1 MATKIELQKQLL
13 AEQKKLAAETAA
25 LNTLNNKQGKI
36 QADISRIKST
46 IETADEKFHRDL
58 FEKHSSL
65 EKEAANR
72 QMEADLA
79 NRNIEQ
85 HKLDIETLQKE
96 LDNSKDFAEDEL
108 YAYTQKVNALNDKY
122 PVLLFPVRP
131 ETRFHSADAVRE
143 LWVRIYPDT
152 IQSEIQRSYLT
163 TQELNSA
170 IAYVENSSYDL
181 VDIHGPNRGNF
192 IKQWV
197 DTYKGTPNFLQI
209 LRRGD
214 RAEIKLKF
222 NVDITTY
229 TPAPQALTLPNRFVF
244 RLYDAAGNEARTEIG
259 KAVPAS
265 VFMGVSPGNSTGIEW
280 ITNFQEAINVGLGIK
295 ITLSNDEYNNGFS
308 KLVVLGIRVDSNVA
322 ESQALLENLVQ
333 NHQYSHKG
341 FSLIKQGTITNNSD
355 DEATTYSG
363 QINMLG
369 KGGNPPPAPPSPPPP
384 PTNTEE
390 GSIGFGDGLWL
401 SQYLGI
407 NDSITQKI
415 STAQDTDQQNA
426 RAMNTALFPA
436 TLGYFLN
443 EMLDPLLTDEEIS
456 RIESFFNKYVL
467 GRGTIPAVR
476 IGKQPYGIMPAS
488 VLPKLNLQASDPVR
502 NEIVTK
508 VQELFGFWKEESK
521 KVKHIGNDAPVSTD
535 DFLDILSLHP
545 NSVSFQQR
553 MLEDMGPKL
562 NAVSSG
568 LANDSILGNLNDWL
582 EESYLQSSGLAEK
595 LKAAGLDPNTQRPDI
610 LYKVFTK
617 AVLLNGP
624 VVEPAFDGNG
634 QPIKEAFSET
644 EGLKFNYI
652 KWLATSDF
660 DTIRNET
667 GVPYQK
673 KPLLYLFLRHAIMLR
688 HAEAA
693 AMFEKTAFA
702 TTSTDIKSKYRDNQ
716 LIDSLDK
723 SKTALLYRVDEKITG
738 SKTLPLKDYITNKL
752 TTDATMPVELVN
764 LNNIRSALL
773 SIAELPTAKL
783 ERTFVE
789 HIDCCSYRIDAWI
802 NALYS
807 VQIRKQRLQTGD
819 TWSKG
824 IYLGAFAYLEDLKP
838 KEATGSEGYIL
849 APSLSHA
856 SAAAI
861 LRNAQ
866 LTYQGNEK
874 NPFNINISSDR
885 VREATLLLDGIRR
898 GLALNELL
906 GYRFERR
913 MHEFAEQNNI
923 SLERYI
929 YDYRI
934 KYPLAQAQNSQ
945 QSGPQES
952 ISARNVVDGQK
963 LLAAFEANEE
973 DVFTDITEIFEEKQ
987 AIRSIIRS
995 LQDII
1000 DAVKDLMMTEGVY
1013 QAVHSNYERG
1023 SGVLDSLNQGKFMP
1037 ELQVIE
1043 TPRNGAL
1050 LTHRVAL
1057 HVNYK
1062 ETAGVT
1068 NSLRA
1073 TLEPSINSWLKSV
1086 FPDPT
1091 NVVVNINRTEGG
1103 EEEYLTQK
1111 ELGLEPI
1118 DLLYLMNI
1126 DSNQALTALDDIIL
1140 AHLSAGKVHSIRY
1153 KAKKDSLQYTFFELA
1168 ALIRPLRK
1176 MVLQSRYL
1184 AGSDLTTK
1192 SDSTT
1197 ALNRLSANNLSRLNE
1212 LYNILNQL
1220 DLSYFDNLSN
1230 KTQEDVRIKL
1240 SALTKTINLHFD
1252 NHVSFGA
1259 LLEKLLKPNLT
1270 PQEFE
1275 QVKQDITTLIAIV
1288 RTKLNAQ
1295 KTGLAGVITKV
1306 RTEVERGE
1314 GVPAVYGYNSFIAD
1328 LKSVLGDDVI
1338 MLPLFKIPQN
1348 VIGDFRNS
1356 VTNYRN
1362 LLRYS
1367 IDTLHKD
1374 FPVHDWI
1381 SSTARV
1387 REKMFAVETVMNAV
1401 ELIKGTKLYCTPTQL
1416 PYTATDR
1423 WFAVQFALGNENYA
1437 VRDKL
1442 LYTILSEDTKLD
1454 EGVPD
1459 NDIFCGLLI
1468 DDWTEI
1474 VPGKEEKAGLSF
1486 QYNKPN
1492 VEAPQTMLLVTPPE
1506 IKGNWS
1512 HDDIVDAVL
1521 STIEVVKARA
1531 VEPDH
1536 LADTPIAQFT
1546 PATVMYASLYDT
1558 SVTTNLAQ
1566 NSLSG

>member
-13 AEQKKLAAETAA
+13 AAQKKLNAETAA
-25 LNTLNNKQGKI
+25 LNALNNKKAKI
-36 QADISRIKST
+36 QSDITRIKST
-46 IETADEKFHRDL
+46 IETADAKFKPGL
-58 FEKHSSL
+58 VAKQSSL
-65 EKEAANR
+65 EKEAADR
-72 QMEADLA
+72 TKEADLS
-79 NRNIEQ
+79 NKNIEQ
-85 HKLDIETLQKE
+85 YKLDIANLQK
-96 LDNSKDFAEDEL
+96 DIDKSKDAAGDEL

-122 PVLLFPVRP
+122 PVLLFPVKT
-131 ETRFHSADAVRE
+131 ETRFHRADAMRE
-143 LWVRIYPDT
+143 LWIRVYPDT

-163 TQELNSA
+163 AQELNSA
-170 IAYVENSSYDL
+170 ISYVQNSTYD
-181 VDIHGPNRGNF
+181 VIEIHGPNRGNF

-197 DTYKGTPNFLQI
+197 ATYKDTPNFLKTLQK
-209 LRRGD
+209 GD
-214 RAEIKLKF
+214 KAEIKSKYK
-222 NVDITTY
+222 VDVVTSI
-229 TPAPQALTLPNRFVF
+229 PAPQALTLPNRFVF
-244 RLYDAAGNEARTEIG
+244 KLYNAQGNEARTEIS

-265 VFMGVSPGNSTGIEW
+265 VLMGISPGNSTGAGW
-280 ITNFQEAINVGLGIK
+280 ITNFQEAIDVGLGIK

-308 KLVVLGIRVDSNVA
+308 KLVVLGIRA
-322 ESQALLENLVQ
+322 ESNFTESQTLLENLVQ
-333 NHQYSHKG
+333 NHQYSYKG
-341 FSLIKQGTITNNSD
+341 FSLIRQGTITNNSD
-355 DEATTYSG
+355 DENTTYSW
-363 QINMLG
+363 QNSMTG
-369 KGGNPPPAPPSPPPP
+369 KAGNNPPPPPPPPPP

-407 NDSITQKI
+407 NDSIIQKI
-415 STAQDTDQQNA
+415 ATAQDTDQQNA

-456 RIESFFNKYVL
+456 RVESFFNKYVL

-488 VLPKLNLQASDPVR
+488 VLPKLNLQATDPVR
-502 NEIVTK
+502 NTIVTK
-508 VQELFGFWKEESK
+508 VQELFQFWKEKSQD
-521 KVKHIGNDAPVSTD
+521 VKHIGNNAPVSTN

-553 MLEDMGPKL
+553 MLEDIGPKL

-568 LANDSILGNLNDWL
+568 LASNSILGNLNDWL
-582 EESYLQSSGLAEK
+582 EESYLQSSGLADK
-595 LKAAGLDPNTQRPDI
+595 LKAAGLDANTQRPDI
-610 LYKVFTK
+610 LYKIFTS
-617 AVLLNGP
+617 AVMLSGP
-624 VVEPAFDGNG
+624 VVEPAFDANG
-634 QPIKEAFSET
+634 QPIKEVFSET
-644 EGLKFNYI
+644 EKLQFNYI
-652 KWLATSDF
+652 NWLATSDF
-660 DTIRNET
+660 ETIRNET

-673 KPLLYLFLRHAIMLR
+673 KPLLYLFLRHAVMLR

-693 AMFEKTAFA
+693 RMLEKTATA
-702 TTSTDIKSKYRDNQ
+702 TTPADIKTKYKDNQ

-738 SKTLPLKDYITNKL
+738 SKTLPLKDYISNKL
-752 TTDATMPVELVN
+752 TADATMPVELVN
-764 LNNIRSALL
+764 LNNIRSALQSL
-773 SIAELPTAKL
+773 AQLPTARL

-856 SAAAI
+856 SGAAI

-866 LTYQGNEK
+866 LTYEGNDK

-885 VREATLLLDGIRR
+885 VREATLLLDGIRS

-913 MHEFAEQNNI
+913 MHESAEQNHI

-929 YDYRI
+929 LDYRI
-934 KYPLAQAQNSQ
+934 KYPLAQAQNNQ
-945 QSGPQES
+945 QNGPQES

-963 LLAAFEANEE
+963 LLAAFETNEA
-973 DVFTDITEIFEEKQ
+973 DVFTGITEIFEEKE
-987 AIRSIIRS
+987 AIRAIIHS

-1000 DAVKDLMMTEGVY
+1000 DAIKDLMMAEGVY
-1013 QAVHSNYERG
+1013 QAVYSNYERG
-1023 SGVLDSLNQGKFMP
+1023 AGVLDSLNQGKFMP
-1037 ELQVIE
+1037 ELQVID

-1062 ETAGVT
+1062 ESAGKT

-1073 TLEPSINSWLKSV
+1073 TLEPSINEWLKSV
-1086 FPDPT
+1086 FPDPKD
-1091 NVVVNINRTEGG
+1091 VVVNIKRTESSPD
-1103 EEEYLTQK
+1103 EYISQK
-1111 ELGLEPI
+1111 DLELEPI
-1118 DLLYLMNI
+1118 DLLYLMNV
-1126 DSNQALTALDDIIL
+1126 DSSQAMTALDDIIIG
-1140 AHLSAGKVHSIRY
+1140 HLGTGKVHSIRY
-1153 KAKKDSLQYTFFELA
+1153 KQKKERQQYTFFELA

-1184 AGSDLTTK
+1184 AGSDLKTK
-1192 SDSTT
+1192 SDTT
-1197 ALNRLSANNLSRLNE
+1197 DLNRLSANNLSRLNQ
-1212 LYNILNQL
+1212 LADILNKT
-1220 DLSYFDNLSN
+1220 DLNYFDNLDN
-1230 KTQEDVRIKL
+1230 KSQADIRIKL
-1240 SALTKTINLHFD
+1240 SALAKSINLHFD
-1252 NHVSFGA
+1252 NQVSFGMV
-1259 LLEKLLKPNLT
+1259 LERLMKPGLT
-1270 PQEFE
+1270 PQEFI
-1275 QVKQDITTLIAIV
+1275 QLKQDIKALIEIV
-1288 RTKLNAQ
+1288 RAKLNAQ
-1295 KTGLAGVITKV
+1295 KAGLAGVITKV
-1306 RTEVERGE
+1306 RTEVARGE
-1314 GVPAVYGYNSFIAD
+1314 NVPIVYGYNTFVAD
-1328 LKSVLGDDVI
+1328 LKAVLGDDVI
-1338 MLPLFKIPQN
+1338 MLPLFKIP
-1348 VIGDFRNS
+1348 VSVREDFKNS
-1356 VTNYRN
+1356 VKNSGK
-1362 LLRYS
+1362 LLKYS
-1367 IDTLHKD
+1367 TDTLHKD
-1374 FPVHDWI
+1374 FPVQDWV
-1381 SSTARV
+1381 SGTARV
-1387 REKMFAVETVMNAV
+1387 REKMAAVETVMNAV
-1401 ELIKGTKLYCTPTQL
+1401 ELIKGTKLYCAPTQL
-1416 PYTATDR
+1416 PFAETDR
-1423 WFAVQFALGNENYA
+1423 WLAVQFALGNENYA

-1454 EGVPD
+1454 QGVKD

-1486 QYNKPN
+1486 QYNRPN
-1492 VEAPQTMLLVTPPE
+1492 AEAPQTMLLVTPPQ

-1521 STIEVVKARA
+1521 STIDVVKARA

-1536 LADTPIAQFT
+1536 LADTPLAQFI
-1546 PATVMYASLYDT
+1546 PSTVMYASLYDT

-1566 NSLSG
+1566 NS